1 MGTESHILIHDIIEG
16 HEERMTNLKKFYPFF
31 RLCDHSLNQFRE
43 GRYEGIDMGY
53 VTMAVLR
60 FFIEENS
67 FNDRKVTYKAY
78 EEFVKDLLRRD
89 FDFEEDEAA
98 TSELIQY
105 IFDKMTND
113 GRPFYFDYY
122 EPRSKQKKTGRTRLI
137 ESSYQDGVIGYTISS
152 DAIEFYLDTK
162 ESKDE
167 SKISIEQLL
176 LGKMIRSRNFRGG
189 VDVIRRINSEVS
201 RLMLKQS
208 EIVTLLSHNIFE
220 GIQALEDFSKSGL
233 KWFDE
238 EQKLFDS
245 NLELVKKALLKAREE
260 NYQPQTMEEIF
271 YLNQELKRVMERH
284 EALLAAC
291 TELQVKADEM
301 VLKAKRSRFR
311 RRMDFSDLLRKAME
325 QDDVRLLE
333 SMTTPLF
340 GIKLRKTFQLG
351 RLDDLLLCRPEG
363 NDIGEAVAEGIEE
376 HYIYEDEIEDE
387 RIRHNHQMFLKILFD
402 ALIHKKTL
410 TLDELHH
417 LYVMKL
423 TENVLHN
430 GDYYAFLAHLSQKND
445 YPLAKVKEK
454 PDTFLEEIMADMVAK
469 DRKKDYEDL
478 RFTLEF
484 LPNERIDLGEFG
496 YLTNIRFERQG
507 M

>member
-78 EEFVKDLLRRD
+78 EEFVKELLRRD
-89 FDFEEDEAA
+89 FDFEEDEVAVA
-98 TSELIQY
+98 ELIQY

-220 GIQALEDFSKSGL
+220 GIEALEEFSKSGL

-311 RRMDFSDLLRKAME
+311 RRMDFSDLLRKAMD

-333 SMTTPLF
+333 SMATPLF

-376 HYIYEDEIEDE
+376 NYIYEDEIEDE

-410 TLDELHH
+410 TLDELNR
-417 LYVMKL
+417 LYIMKF

-454 PDTFLEEIMADMVAK
+454 PDTFLEEIMADMVVK

-484 LPNERIDLGEFG
+484 LPDERINLGEFG

>member
-78 EEFVKDLLRRD
+78 EEFVKELLRRD
-89 FDFEEDEAA
+89 FDFEEDEVA
-98 TSELIQY
+98 TVELIQY

-220 GIQALEDFSKSGL
+220 GIEALEEFSKSGL

-311 RRMDFSDLLRKAME
+311 RRMDFSDLLRKAMD

-333 SMTTPLF
+333 SMATPLF

-376 HYIYEDEIEDE
+376 NYIYEDEIEDE

-410 TLDELHH
+410 TLDELNR
-417 LYVMKL
+417 LYIMKF

-430 GDYYAFLAHLSQKND
+430 GDYYAFLAHLSQKN
-445 YPLAKVKEK
+445 
-454 PDTFLEEIMADMVAK
+454 
-469 DRKKDYEDL
+469 
-478 RFTLEF
+478 
-484 LPNERIDLGEFG
+484 ER
-496 YLTNIRFERQG
+496 T
-507 M
+507 

>member
-53 VTMAVLR
+53 LTMAVLR

-78 EEFVKDLLRRD
+78 EEFVKELLRRD
-89 FDFEEDEAA
+89 FDFEEDEVA
-98 TSELIQY
+98 TAELIQY

-220 GIQALEDFSKSGL
+220 GIEALEEFSKSGL

-311 RRMDFSDLLRKAME
+311 RRMDFSDLLRKAMD

-333 SMTTPLF
+333 SMATPLF

-376 HYIYEDEIEDE
+376 NYIYEDEIEDE

-410 TLDELHH
+410 TLDELNR
-417 LYVMKL
+417 LYIMKF

-454 PDTFLEEIMADMVAK
+454 PDTFLEEIMADMVVK

-484 LPNERIDLGEFG
+484 LPDERINLGEFG

>member
-78 EEFVKDLLRRD
+78 EEFVKELLRRD
-89 FDFEEDEAA
+89 FDFEEDEVAVA
-98 TSELIQY
+98 ELIQY

-220 GIQALEDFSKSGL
+220 GIEALEEFSKSGL

-311 RRMDFSDLLRKAME
+311 RRMDFSDLLRKAMN

-333 SMTTPLF
+333 SMATPLF

-376 HYIYEDEIEDE
+376 NYIYEDEIEDE

-410 TLDELHH
+410 TLDELNR
-417 LYVMKL
+417 LYIMKF

-454 PDTFLEEIMADMVAK
+454 PDTFLEEIMADMVVK

-484 LPNERIDLGEFG
+484 LPDERINLGEFG

>member
-1 MGTESHILIHDIIEG
+1 M
-16 HEERMTNLKKFYPFF
+16 
-31 RLCDHSLNQFRE
+31 
-43 GRYEGIDMGY
+43 
-53 VTMAVLR
+53 
-60 FFIEENS
+60 
-67 FNDRKVTYKAY
+67 
-78 EEFVKDLLRRD
+78 
-89 FDFEEDEAA
+89 
-98 TSELIQY
+98 
-105 IFDKMTND
+105 
-113 GRPFYFDYY
+113 
-122 EPRSKQKKTGRTRLI
+122 I

-220 GIQALEDFSKSGL
+220 GIEALEEFSKSGL

-311 RRMDFSDLLRKAME
+311 RRMDFSDLLRKAMD

-333 SMTTPLF
+333 SMATPLF

-376 HYIYEDEIEDE
+376 NYIYEDEIEDE

-410 TLDELHH
+410 TLDELNR
-417 LYVMKL
+417 LYIMKF

-454 PDTFLEEIMADMVAK
+454 PDTFLEEIMADMVVK

-484 LPNERIDLGEFG
+484 LPDERINLGEFG

>member
-311 RRMDFSDLLRKAME
+311 RRMDFSDLLHKAME